1 MISRVTLW
9 KFKDRW
15 FWILW
20 NERERER
27 ETFQDTLDR
36 FPDCARS
43 WDRRWDVEF
52 YFSFVNYVSVISAR
66 PLTSALHYYQSRWQ
80 GAGRGGRG
88 GRRERAP
95 RPLFHRTLVGP
106 WISNQSLMKSVV
118 AAGIYGHRSDPKV
131 STRAASNV
139 PTTCNRIC
147 NFLFYRVKIRSNEI
161 FNIIPPNRKRLD
173 KFLRKQCDIARRDK
187 MNALLAFFS
196 LLCGR
201 TRTRTWGGG
210 LRWRRKKRPKD
221 KGAR

>member
-1 MISRVTLW
+1 MVLDSL
-9 KFKDRW
+9 
-15 FWILW
+15 
-20 NERERER
+20 ERERER
-27 ETFQDTLDR
+27 ERDFPGHVGPFPGLRPFLGPPLGRWILFQLR
-36 FPDCARS
+36 KLCFSNISPAV
-43 WDRRWDVEF
+43 DVG
-52 YFSFVNYVSVISAR
+52 
-66 PLTSALHYYQSRWQ
+66 LALLSITVTGGWE
-80 GAGRGGRG
+80 RGGGG

-210 LRWRRKKRPKD
+210 D
-221 KGAR
+221 